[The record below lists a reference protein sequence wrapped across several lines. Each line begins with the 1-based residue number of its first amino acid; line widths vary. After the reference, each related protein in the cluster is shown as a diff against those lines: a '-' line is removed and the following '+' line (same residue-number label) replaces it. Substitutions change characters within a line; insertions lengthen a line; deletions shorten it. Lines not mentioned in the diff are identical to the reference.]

1 MESFGSEGGG
11 SGGSSGSSG
20 GGGPHACWRTLFA
33 DDEGAPTRTS
43 REQAEVEGAVC
54 PLLAAHAPPAPLP
67 PLQCAAHLAYLHQ
80 GLRAAMG
87 ADYTGYDA
95 SRVWLVYWCLQALDL
110 LGAAH
115 GEGMAPV
122 LERCCDFLSA
132 CQHPQGGF
140 GGGPQQEAHA
150 ASTYAAAMACLIIG
164 TPRARALPDRA
175 ALGAFFTRLK
185 GAGAGGGTG
194 AFAVTAD
201 GESDTRGTYTV
212 LAAASALGVL
222 TPALRAGCAA
232 FLAACQGAEGGFGG
246 EPGNE
251 AHGGYTYCALAA
263 LAILGGGSSGGGGS
277 AQLQAQGVDVG
288 ALQRWLA
295 RRQMASEGGFSGRC
309 NKLVDACYSFWV
321 GASCALAGAG
331 GSSSS
336 SSGAARPP
344 APGPSALA
352 SQLYVLA
359 AAQGSSGCRD
369 KPGKSPDFYH
379 TCYALA
385 GLSVAVWGGRGGGE
399 GGGEGGGAQG
409 EAAAALQGLLF
420 PTDCVYNVR
429 PERLSNARA
438 VLGV

>member
-263 LAILGGGSSGGGGS
+263 LEILRGAEPGGGGGGGGGGGL
-277 AQLQAQGVDVG
+277 AAQGVDTA
-288 ALQRWLA
+288 ALAHWLA

-309 NKLVDACYSFWV
+309 NKLVDACYSFWL
-321 GASCALAGAG
+321 GASCVLAARGGGAGAG
-331 GSSSS
+331 
-336 SSGAARPP
+336 ALP
-344 APGPSALA
+344 APAPA
-352 SQLYVLA
+352 QLYILA
-359 AAQGSSGCRD
+359 AAQLPSGRGGCRD
-369 KPGKSPDFYH
+369 KPGKAPDFYH

-385 GLSVAVWGGRGGGE
+385 GLSVAVWEGGGGGGRGEEVRAAME
-399 GGGEGGGAQG
+399 GR
-409 EAAAALQGLLF
+409 LF

-429 PERLSNARA
+429 PERL
-438 VLGV
+438 LGGAK